1 MEKMLCSRWNI
12 KTLFLFLFLATVRKK
27 TIEPFLDKTLKD
39 QEFSLFV
46 TGYLR
51 KSHEGIFNEFWTT
64 IDFLF
69 GL

>member
-1 MEKMLCSRWNI
+1 MLCSRRNI
-12 KTLFLFLFLATVRKK
+12 KTLFLFLAIFHKK
-27 TIEPFLDKTLKD
+27 AIELFLDKTPKD

-51 KSHEGIFNEFWTT
+51 KSHEGIFEEFWTT